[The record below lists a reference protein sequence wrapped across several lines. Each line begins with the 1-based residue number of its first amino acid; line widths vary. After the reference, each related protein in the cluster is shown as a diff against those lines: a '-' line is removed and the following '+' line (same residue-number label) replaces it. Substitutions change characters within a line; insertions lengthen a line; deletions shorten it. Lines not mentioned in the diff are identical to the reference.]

1 VKKRRP
7 ADEPESSNA
16 AYARALRWLTARELS
31 EAQVR
36 ARLTEAGY
44 RPPAVSAAIERL
56 LANRTID
63 DRRAAS
69 AVARNEA
76 RIRRHGPHRVMA
88 KLLAMHIDRDTAK
101 DVVRDVFGD
110 DDEAALIDVA
120 LDRRLRGRV
129 EKLRNP
135 DERRKILAYLVRQ
148 GFSASDAQS
157 AIRRKTA
164 NPDA

>member
-1 VKKRRP
+1 MKQRRP
-7 ADEPESSNA
+7 ADEPDSSNA

-44 RPPAVSAAIERL
+44 RPPAISAAIERL

-69 AVARNEA
+69 AVARSEA
-76 RIRRHGPHRVMA
+76 RVRRHGPHRVMA
-88 KLLAMHIDRDTAK
+88 KLLAMKIDRETAK
-101 DVVRDVFGD
+101 DVIRELFGE
-110 DDEAALIDVA
+110 DEDGAFIDVA

-129 EKLRNP
+129 EKLSNP
-135 DERRKILAYLVRQ
+135 DERQKIVAYLVRQ
-148 GFSASDAQS
+148 GFSASDALG

-164 NPDA
+164 NPDG